1 MEGHFQAM
9 DAVTLHGGN
18 VERDRAIEGLF
29 ELKAA
34 LAVKIL
40 KFWLKAGSINFGT
53 HRTFN

>member
-40 KFWLKAGSINFGT
+40 KF
-53 HRTFN
+53 